1 LVSGLGR
8 WWKRLKFGLPTVLG
22 VAPRGFFIPYRH
34 AESVTDPIPSY
45 APVEALFAR
54 HASGFAARLADLGQ
68 YGPELAE
75 FGAAPPPAP
84 RWAQD
89 WFPRLDAAM
98 AYGMTRTLAPAR
110 IVEIG
115 SGHSTRFYARAVTDG
130 ELSTKI
136 TAIDPAPRAVLE
148 GLASVRL
155 HRAVVQLAPNEVFA
169 ALRPGDILSIDSSHI
184 LMPGS
189 DVDLL
194 LNRVLPSLPSGIHVH
209 IHDMFLPDGYPRDW
223 GWRGYNEQLG
233 VAALLTGGGWDPVFS
248 SHYVLTRMRD
258 LFQATPVSKLPLP
271 EGALESSLWLKKR

>member
-1 LVSGLGR
+1 MSGVRR
-8 WWKRLKFGLPTVLG
+8 WWKRLQFGLPTVLG

-34 AESVTDPIPSY
+34 AGSVTDPIPPY
-45 APVEALFAR
+45 APIEALFTR
-54 HASGFAARLADLGQ
+54 HTDGFAARLADLDQ
-68 YGPELAE
+68 FWPELSE
-75 FGAAPPPAP
+75 FGATPPPAP

-98 AYGMTRTLAPAR
+98 AYGMTRILTPAR

-115 SGHSTRFYARAVTDG
+115 SGHSTRFYAHAVMDG
-130 ELSTKI
+130 ALPTQI
-136 TAIDPAPRAVLE
+136 TAIDPAPRADLE
-148 GLASVRL
+148 GLAPVRL
-155 HRAVVQLAPNEVFA
+155 HRAVVQLALSEVFA
-169 ALRPGDILSIDSSHI
+169 ALGPGDILSIDSSHI

-194 LNRVLPSLPSGIHVH
+194 LNRVLPTLPSGVYVH

-223 GWRGYNEQLG
+223 AWRGYNEQLG

-258 LFQATPVSKLPLP
+258 LFEATPVSGLPLP
-271 EGALESSLWLKKR
+271 DGALESSLWLKKR